1 MTRSP
6 TQSSSVKGEV
16 DKSSRRQRVVRRK
29 CHYPTGFQ
37 NTGGFGRKPLS
48 LCDGGN
54 LVDKQEVNALVLG
67 RKSFVAA
74 RDEHGRNIRQ
84 SRLACGQDVRINVG
98 TSDRPPPANQVSR
111 PPSAF

>member
-48 LCDGGN
+48 LWDGGT
-54 LVDKQEVNALVLG
+54 LVDKKEVNALALG

-74 RDEHGRNIRQ
+74 RDEHRRNIRQ
-84 SRLACGQDVRINVG
+84 SRLACGQDVRVDIG
-98 TSDRPPPANQVSR
+98 TNDRPPASNKVSR
-111 PPSAF
+111 PSP